1 MNIIQSNTF
10 SNEIELVL
18 LCSCLKNNQ
27 QGLDRIKYLSGQS
40 IDWRFFKALII
51 QNRTFVIAYK
61 NLKTVKENIP
71 KALIIE
77 LKELSI
83 STGTR
88 NFFFAVFL
96 QRLVEV
102 FNKQGIF
109 MLPFKGPALAEQV
122 YKDIILRPF
131 CDLDILVDKSDA
143 LPAFILL
150 KKRGL
155 VAQFELKDSQ
165 FKKYIKDEDHFQ
177 FYDPQSK
184 ITIELH
190 WEISGLYLSYPI
202 TASDLKSHITTGTMN
217 RTAIYCLSSEA
228 LLVYLCIHGSKHG
241 WEYLEQLCCVAELI
255 KLNLDLD
262 WEKIIKLSSDWQCKK
277 MLLLGLYLTEK
288 LLKAPV
294 PKPIH
299 LKMAENDTIIKM
311 ANEVTNNFFKKKSDK
326 NNKGMSDRFSK
337 FHIRIR
343 DSYIDKIRY
352 GLRLVFRPTDK
363 EWLYF
368 PVPAFVSFV
377 HYLLRPYR
385 LIISKLRGE
394 HA

>member
-1 MNIIQSNTF
+1 MNIIQDNCF

-18 LCSCLKNNQ
+18 LCSCLKNNE
-27 QGLDRIKYLSGQS
+27 QGVDRIKYLSTQS
-40 IDWRFFKALII
+40 IDWELFKTLII
-51 QNRTFVIAYK
+51 QNRTYVLAYK
-61 NLKTVKENIP
+61 NLKLVKENIP
-71 KALIIE
+71 EKLILE
-77 LKELSI
+77 LKKLAI

-88 NFFFAVFL
+88 NIIFAVFL
-96 QRLVEV
+96 QKLIEV

-131 CDLDILVDKSDA
+131 SDLDILVDKSDA
-143 LPAFILL
+143 LPAFSLL

-155 VAQFELKDSQ
+155 VAQFELEDSQ

-190 WEISGLYLSYPI
+190 WEISGLYLSHPI
-202 TASDLKSHITTGTMN
+202 TVSDLKLHIRTGTMN
-217 RTAIYCLSSEA
+217 RTAIPCLSSEA

-241 WEYLEQLCCVAELI
+241 WEHLEQLCCVAELI
-255 KLNLDLD
+255 KLNTDLD
-262 WEKIIKLSSDWQCKK
+262 WEKIIKFSSDWQCRK
-277 MLLLGLYLTEK
+277 MLLLGLYLSET

-294 PKPIH
+294 PETIH
-299 LKMAENDTIIKM
+299 LRIAKNDTIMKM
-311 ANEVTNNFFKKKSDK
+311 ANEVADNLFKKRVGK
-326 NNKGMSDRFSK
+326 NYKGISDRFST
-337 FHIRIR
+337 FHMRIR
-343 DSYIDKIRY
+343 DSFLDKIRY
-352 GLRLVFRPTDK
+352 CLRLIFRPTDK

-368 PVPAFVSFV
+368 PVPSSVSFA
-377 HYLLRPYR
+377 HYVLRPYR
-385 LIISKLRGE
+385 LIISKVRGE